1 MVMLAIVEGN
11 ERLFL
16 VGLGLCMMID
26 LVEL

>member
-1 MVMLAIVEGN
+1 MVMLAIGEGN